1 LETLEEINMENREEF
16 VEHGGGEFHYIPC
29 LNDSPEWIE
38 GLHQIVSD
46 NTMGWLTQEMT
57 IEEASNQ
64 AANSRTEAL
73 KRGAKN

>member
-1 LETLEEINMENREEF
+1 
-16 VEHGGGEFHYIPC
+16 
-29 LNDSPEWIE
+29 
-38 GLHQIVSD
+38 
-46 NTMGWLTQEMT
+46 MGWLTQEMT